1 MYRCTLV
8 PLVYKSYICTY
19 VLCTSI
25 YICMYVCS
33 LENLEEVR
41 KKLQE
46 RITWYKETVAMIDN
60 SRTFLRVSLEI
71 NIFRSYF
78 VNA

>member
-1 MYRCTLV
+1 
-8 PLVYKSYICTY
+8 
-19 VLCTSI
+19 
-25 YICMYVCS
+25 MYVCS

-71 NIFRSYF
+71 NIFRSYIVNVWGHLF
-78 VNA
+78 VYVRTFEYACIHMYVQ